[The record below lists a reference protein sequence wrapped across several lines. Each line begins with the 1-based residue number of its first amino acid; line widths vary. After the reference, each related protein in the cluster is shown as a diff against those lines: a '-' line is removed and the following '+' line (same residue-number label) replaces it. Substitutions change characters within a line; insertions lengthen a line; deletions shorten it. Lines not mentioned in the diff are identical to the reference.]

1 MMKKEKTEKKK
12 LMLQNKGKNIPS
24 RRPGLVLAS
33 NILLTYLEILSRGQ
47 SIGAALKALDAPA
60 EDLDSI
66 PCTTWRFT
74 TICDSNV
81 KGFDTLF

>member
-1 MMKKEKTEKKK
+1 
-12 LMLQNKGKNIPS
+12 MLQNTSKNIPS

-33 NILLTYLEILSRGQ
+33 NILLTYLEILSQGQ
-47 SIGAALKALDAPA
+47 SDGTALKALDAPA

-66 PCTTWRFT
+66 PSTTWRLT
-74 TICDSNV
+74 TICNSNV